1 MLNFLNQNSGALIV
15 IFTAVVTFSTVI
27 YALLTAMLV
36 TETRRM
42 RQAQTEPK
50 VQIIVKQWDQWINI
64 VHICI
69 RNIGL
74 GPAYDISFNVS
85 ADAGGEGA
93 EKLITDFTKANFF
106 RIGLKYLGPGQ
117 ELVPGYSQMTKD
129 FEKKIESILVFTVQY
144 QDATGKKYQE
154 SFRIDFSEF
163 KGTTRIG
170 KPHLYAI
177 AENLE
182 KIEKDISNIATG
194 FKRIQ
199 VDIYNNDDRKEEQKE
214 WDEESKESNS
224 GS

>member
-64 VHICI
+64 V
-69 RNIGL
+69 GL